1 MTAAQKL
8 EGVRVRFAP
17 SPTGYL
23 HVGGARTAI
32 FNYLFARHHGGTFI
46 LRIEDTD
53 AERSTRESELSL
65 LEDLRWLG
73 LDWDEGPDVGGPY
86 GPYRQSERM
95 ATYRE
100 ITDKLIAAGHAY
112 PCFCTEEELE
122 RKRAEMEARHE
133 APHYDGTCRNLS
145 AAEVAAK
152 RAARIPEAVRFRVGE
167 GAARFED
174 AVRGSMDLGHDMVG
188 DWVILRSNGLPT
200 YNFAAAV
207 DDMLMKI
214 THVIRGEEHLPNT
227 LRQIMIYDALGAPH
241 PIFAHVPLIL
251 AEDRSKLSK
260 RHGASSVGELRAAG
274 YLPDAAE
281 NYLLL
286 LGWSHPQS
294 KEIMPRDEMI
304 KAFSIERIGKSPA
317 VFDKNKLVWMNGQYI
332 RKLPL
337 DALVKLVEPYMP
349 DSLRKRYSEDQRR
362 EIIAILQDSMDLL
375 GDFGKR
381 AAIFEPQVEYE
392 PETKTLLGSDAA
404 RRVLT
409 AMVTRLN
416 AHGGPVTPENFKE
429 MILSTGQEVALK
441 GKDLYFP
448 IRGAMTG
455 SVHGP
460 DLTRVAAVKG
470 RDTVLNL
477 LQGAMQ

>member
-1 MTAAQKL
+1 MAKKL
-8 EGVRVRFAP
+8 DNVRVRFAP

-32 FNYLFARHHGGTFI
+32 FNYLFARHNSGTFI

-53 AERSTRESELSL
+53 VERSTRASELSL

-73 LDWDEGPDVGGPY
+73 LDWDEGPDVGGPF

-95 ATYRE
+95 GIYRG
-100 ITDKLIAAGHAY
+100 IADKLIAGRHAY
-112 PCFCTEEELE
+112 PCFCTEAELE
-122 RKRAEMEARHE
+122 SKRAEMEARHE
-133 APHYDGTCRNLS
+133 APHYDGTCRDLS
-145 AAEVAAK
+145 AADIAAK
-152 RAARIPEAVRFRVGE
+152 RAAKIPEAIRFRVGE

-174 AVRGSMDLGHDMVG
+174 AVRGAMDLGHDMVG

-207 DDMLMKI
+207 DDMLMQI
-214 THVIRGEEHLPNT
+214 SHVIRGEEHLPNT
-227 LRQIMIYDALGAPH
+227 LRQIMVYDALGAPH
-241 PIFAHVPLIL
+241 PVFAHVPLIL

-260 RHGASSVGELRAAG
+260 RHGASSVGELRTMG

-294 KEIMPRDEMI
+294 KEIMPREEMI
-304 KAFSIERIGKSPA
+304 KAFSIERIGKSAA
-317 VFDKNKLVWMNGQYI
+317 VFDRNKLVWMNGQYI

-337 DALVKLVEPYMP
+337 DALIALVEPYMP
-349 DSLRKRYSEDQRR
+349 ESLRARYSDAQRR
-362 EIIAILQDSMDLL
+362 EIVAILQDSMDVLS
-375 GDFGKR
+375 DFPKR
-381 AAIFEPQVEYE
+381 AAIFEPEVEYE
-392 PETKTLLGSDAA
+392 PDTTTLLGSESA
-404 RRVLT
+404 RRVLA
-409 AMVTRLN
+409 AMVDRLQ
-416 AHGGPVTPENFKE
+416 AHADPLTPESFKD
-429 MILSTGQEVALK
+429 MILATGSEVALK

-470 RDTVLNL
+470 RDDVMRL
-477 LQGAMQ
+477 LKGALE

>member
-1 MTAAQKL
+1 MAKL
-8 EGVRVRFAP
+8 DNVRVRFAP

-32 FNYLFARHHGGTFI
+32 FNFLFARHHGGTFV

-53 AERSTRESELSL
+53 ADRSTRESEAAL
-65 LEDLRWLG
+65 LEDMRWLD
-73 LDWDEGPDVGGPY
+73 LHWDEGPDAGGPY

-95 ATYRE
+95 SLYKDVADR
-100 ITDKLIAAGHAY
+100 LVAGGHAY
-112 PCFCTEEELE
+112 PCFCTENDLELKREEAIAAS
-122 RKRAEMEARHE
+122 RA
-133 APHYDGTCRNLS
+133 PQYDGTCRKL
-145 AAEVAAK
+145 APAEVAAK
-152 RAARIPEAVRFRVGE
+152 RAAGIPEAIRFHVSV
-167 GAARFED
+167 GAARFDD
-174 AVRGSMDLGHDMVG
+174 AVRGSMDLSNDMVG

-207 DDMLMKI
+207 DDQLMKI

-227 LRQIMIYDALGAPH
+227 LRQIMIYDALGQTAPV
-241 PIFAHVPLIL
+241 FAHVPLIL

-260 RHGASSVGELRAAG
+260 RHGASSVGDLRSTG
-274 YLPDAAE
+274 YLPDAAF

-294 KEIMPRDEMI
+294 KEIISREEMI
-304 KAFSIERIGKSPA
+304 KSFGIERIGKSPA
-317 VFDKNKLVWMNGQYI
+317 VFDRQKLVWMNGQYI
-332 RKLPL
+332 RKLDL
-337 DALVKLVEPYMP
+337 DTMCKLVERYMP
-349 DSLRKRYSEDQRR
+349 EGLRQRYDAAHRR
-362 EIIAILQDSMDLL
+362 EIVAILQDSVDVLS
-375 GDFGKR
+375 DFANR
-381 AAIFEPQVEYE
+381 AAIFEPEVECDG
-392 PETKTLLGSDAA
+392 ETRALLESETA

-409 AMVTRLN
+409 SMVAKLR
-416 AHGGPVTPENFKE
+416 AFGGEITAEKFKE
-429 MILSTGQEVALK
+429 MILATGQEVGLK

-470 RDTVLNL
+470 RDTVLRL
-477 LQGAMQ
+477 LEGALK

>member
-1 MTAAQKL
+1 MAKL
-8 EGVRVRFAP
+8 KNVRVRFAP

-32 FNYLFARHHGGTFI
+32 FNYLFARHHGGSFL

-53 AERSTRESELSL
+53 VERSTRASEDSL

-73 LDWDEGPDVGGPY
+73 LDWDEGPDAGGPH

-95 ATYRE
+95 QTYRE
-100 ITDKLIAAGHAY
+100 IVDRLIASGHAY
-112 PCFCTEEELE
+112 PCFCTDEELD
-122 RKRAEMEARHE
+122 RKRAEMVARSE

-145 AAEVAAK
+145 PAEIAEK
-152 RAARIPEAVRFRVGE
+152 RAAGIPEAIRFRVGE

-174 AVRGSMDLGHDMVG
+174 AVRGSMELGHDMVG

-207 DDMLMKI
+207 DDQLMEI
-214 THVIRGEEHLPNT
+214 SHVIRGEEHLPNT
-227 LRQIMIYDALGAPH
+227 LRQIMVYDALRAPH
-241 PIFAHVPLIL
+241 PIFAHAPLIL

-274 YLPDAAE
+274 YLPEAVF

-294 KEIMPRDEMI
+294 KEIIPLDEMI
-304 KAFSIERIGKSPA
+304 KSFTIERIGKAAA
-317 VFDKNKLVWMNGQYI
+317 VFDRPKLLWMNGQYI
-332 RKLPL
+332 RKLDL
-337 DALVKLVEPYMP
+337 DTLYRLVQPHVPE
-349 DSLRKRYSEDQRR
+349 SLRERYSEEQLR
-362 EIIAILQDSMDLL
+362 EIVAILQDSLDVLS
-375 GDFGKR
+375 DFAKR
-381 AAIFEPQVEYE
+381 AAIFEPLVEYE
-392 PETKTLLGSDAA
+392 QDTRALLTTEPA
-404 RRVLT
+404 RRVLD
-409 AMVTRLN
+409 AMVKKLG
-416 AHGGPVTPENFKE
+416 AHPGPITPEGFKE
-429 MILSTGQEVALK
+429 MILATGQEVALK

-470 RDTVLNL
+470 RDAVLGL
-477 LQGAMQ
+477 LEGAIR

>member
-1 MTAAQKL
+1 MSKL
-8 EGVRVRFAP
+8 QNVRVRFAP

-23 HVGGARTAI
+23 HVGGARTAV

-53 AERSTRESELSL
+53 ADRSTLESERSL
-65 LEDLRWLG
+65 LEDLRWLD
-73 LDWDEGPDVGGPY
+73 LDWDEGPDAGGPH

-100 ITDKLIAAGHAY
+100 IADRLIASNHAY
-112 PCFCTEEELE
+112 PCFCTDAELDL
-122 RKRAEMEARHE
+122 KREQMIAHSV

-145 AAEVAAK
+145 AAQVAERRAAK
-152 RAARIPEAVRFRVGE
+152 IPEAIRFRVAE

-174 AVRGSMDLGHDMVG
+174 AVRGPMDFGHDMVG

-207 DDMLMKI
+207 DDQLMEI

-227 LRQIMIYDALGAPH
+227 LRQIMIYDAQGATH
-241 PIFAHVPLIL
+241 PVFAHVPLIL

-260 RHGASSVGELRAAG
+260 RHGASSVGDLRASG
-274 YLPDAAE
+274 YLPDAAL

-294 KEIMPRDEMI
+294 REIMPRDEMV
-304 KAFSIERIGKSPA
+304 KAFSIDRIGKSPA
-317 VFDKNKLVWMNGQYI
+317 VFDKQKLQWMNGQYI
-332 RKLPL
+332 RKLDL
-337 DALVKLVEPYMP
+337 DALCKLVDPYIP
-349 DSLRKRYSEDQRR
+349 PSLRERYSEAEVR
-362 EIIAILQDSMDLL
+362 EIVAILQDSMDLL
-375 GDFGKR
+375 SDFPKR
-381 AAIFEPQVEYE
+381 AAIFEPKVEYE
-392 PETKTLLGSDAA
+392 EEAQVLLQTDSA

-409 AMVTRLN
+409 SMVSKLG
-416 AHGGPVTPENFKE
+416 AHATAITPENFKE
-429 MILSTGQEVALK
+429 MILATGQEVSLK

-470 RDTVLNL
+470 RDAVLGL
-477 LQGAMQ
+477 LEGAMR

>member
-1 MTAAQKL
+1 MATLKN
-8 EGVRVRFAP
+8 VRVRFAP

-32 FNYLFARHHGGTFI
+32 FNWLFARHHGGAFI

-53 AERSTRESELSL
+53 AERSTIESERSL

-73 LDWDEGPDVGGPY
+73 LDWNEGPDVGGPY

-95 ATYRE
+95 GTYRE
-100 ITDKLIAAGHAY
+100 VADRLIAGGHAY
-112 PCFCTEEELE
+112 PCFCTEAELE
-122 RKRAEMEARHE
+122 LKREEMKARSE
-133 APHYDGTCRNLS
+133 APHYDGTCRNLTPDQ
-145 AAEVAAK
+145 VAAK
-152 RAARIPEAVRFRVGE
+152 RAAGIPEAIRFRVAE

-174 AVRGSMDLGHDMVG
+174 AVRGQMDLGHDMVG

-207 DDMLMKI
+207 DDQLMQI
-214 THVIRGEEHLPNT
+214 SHVIRGEEHLPNT
-227 LRQIMIYDALGAPH
+227 LRQIMIYDALGAAH
-241 PIFAHVPLIL
+241 PVFAHVPLIL

-260 RHGASSVGELRAAG
+260 RHGASSVGDLRASG
-274 YLPDAAE
+274 YLPEAAY

-304 KAFSIERIGKSPA
+304 KVFGIERIGKAAA
-317 VFDKNKLVWMNGQYI
+317 VYDRQKLQWMNGQYI
-332 RKLPL
+332 RKLDL
-337 DALVKLVEPYMP
+337 DTLCRLVDPYIP
-349 DSLRKRYSEDQRR
+349 QSLRARYSEAQLR
-362 EIIAILQDSMDLL
+362 EIVAILQDSLDLL
-375 GDFGKR
+375 SDFPKR
-381 AAIFEPQVEYE
+381 AAIFEPAVEYE
-392 PETKTLLGSDAA
+392 EETQELLRSETA

-409 AMVTRLN
+409 SMVARLG
-416 AHGGPVTPENFKE
+416 AHHAALTPESFKE
-429 MILSTGQEVALK
+429 MILATGQEVALK
-441 GKDLYFP
+441 GKELYFP

-470 RDTVLNL
+470 RDTVLGL
-477 LQGAMQ
+477 LEGAMR

>member
-1 MTAAQKL
+1 MAKL
-8 EGVRVRFAP
+8 KNVRVRFAP

-32 FNYLFARHHGGTFI
+32 FNYLFARHNGGTFV

-73 LDWDEGPDVGGPY
+73 IDWDEGPDVGGPH

-95 ATYRE
+95 GIYRD
-100 ITDKLIAAGHAY
+100 ITDQLIASGHAY
-112 PCFCTEEELE
+112 PCFCTDEELE
-122 RKRAEMEARHE
+122 RKRAEMVARSE

-145 AAEVAAK
+145 AADVAAK
-152 RAARIPEAVRFRVGE
+152 RAAKIPEAIRFRVGE

-174 AVRGSMDLGHDMVG
+174 AVRGAMELGHDMVG

-207 DDMLMKI
+207 DDGLMQI

-227 LRQIMIYDALGAPH
+227 LRQIMIYDALGKRH
-241 PIFAHVPLIL
+241 PMFAHVPLIL

-260 RHGASSVGELRAAG
+260 RHGASSVGDLRATG
-274 YLPDAAE
+274 YLPDAAF

-294 KEIMPRDEMI
+294 REIMPRDEMI
-304 KAFSIERIGKSPA
+304 KAFSIERIGKAAA
-317 VFDKNKLVWMNGQYI
+317 VFDKQKLLWMNGQYI
-332 RKLPL
+332 RKLDL
-337 DALVKLVEPYMP
+337 DTLCRLVEPYMP
-349 DSLRKRYSEDQRR
+349 AWIRDGYDGAHQR
-362 EIIAILQDSMDLL
+362 EIVAILQDSLDVL
-375 GDFGKR
+375 GDFPAR
-381 AAIFEPQVEYE
+381 AAIFEPDVEYE
-392 PETKTLLGSDAA
+392 PETRALLETDSAK
-404 RRVLT
+404 RVLNS
-409 AMVTRLN
+409 MVAKLG
-416 AHGGPVTPENFKE
+416 AHTGALTPENFKE
-429 MILSTGQEVALK
+429 MILSTGQEVSLK

-470 RDTVLNL
+470 RDTVMRL
-477 LQGAMQ
+477 LQGAVS